1 MGERVCVCVP
11 TCFIS
16 YSELNMCFRFC
27 VNDSVDS
34 QVSITLTCQEY
45 ITAVVCCRW
54 DKIEVVRGGGG
65 ERIGAGREGGRGRS
79 GGGRKER
86 RRKGE
91 GSGRVGEG
99 EREKGG

>member
-1 MGERVCVCVP
+1 MCVCVP

-54 DKIEVVRGGGG
+54 DKIEVVRGGG
-65 ERIGAGREGGRGRS
+65 ENRGREGEGGVA
-79 GGGRKER
+79 GGGRKGGGRER
-86 RRKGE
+86 G
-91 GSGRVGEG
+91 VGGWEREKEKKVG
-99 EREKGG
+99 ERE